1 MKMTNLAA
9 VTNLNEMLRERG
21 AKGLAPRHG
30 KSQKDKASGA
40 HGRRLANQSE
50 RANWEN
56 SLGGNTATVPHPAAK
71 RSGGKRNPPAS
82 FKAPRK
88 AGNRKRN

>member
-30 KSQKDKASGA
+30 KSQKDKTSGA
-40 HGRRLANQSE
+40 HARRLSNGLA
-50 RANWEN
+50 RASWEN
-56 SLGGNTATVPHPAAK
+56 ACGGNTSAVPHPSASKA
-71 RSGGKRNPPAS
+71 GGKRNPPAS

-88 AGNRKRN
+88 AGKRRRN